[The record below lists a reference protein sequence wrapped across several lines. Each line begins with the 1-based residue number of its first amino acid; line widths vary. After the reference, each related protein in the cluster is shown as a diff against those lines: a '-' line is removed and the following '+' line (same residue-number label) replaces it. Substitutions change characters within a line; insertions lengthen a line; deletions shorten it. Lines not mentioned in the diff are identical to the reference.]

1 MRRDMSKLHR
11 VIGLGGLTL
20 YGIGVT
26 LGAGIY
32 ALVGEMSAVAGGW
45 APLAFLL
52 AGALAALTG
61 ISYAE
66 LGSRYPESA
75 GEAAYMEH
83 GFGRRWVTALAGYGV
98 ALSGSFS
105 AAVVL
110 HGFAGYV
117 GELVDVPGWLAM
129 TGALAILVAVAAW
142 GVRES
147 IWMAGVITLVE
158 AAGLLLIIA
167 VAAPDAISNPIA
179 SQPFAGVPWGGVF
192 AASVMAF
199 FAFIGFEDI
208 VNMAEETKA
217 PERNLPLAI
226 LITLAV
232 SSVLYLVVSWVAV
245 RTMDPAVLASEGGP
259 LAAVF
264 ETATGLPGAPV
275 AVIAVLAM
283 VNGALVQVMMASRV
297 LYGLSRRGLSLKAF
311 SAIHPERR
319 TPVIATAAAGLVIW
333 LLAMSGALGS
343 LATAASTVTLLVF
356 ALVNA
361 ALLAVRAKQKEAA
374 PHFTA
379 PLFVP
384 VLGLVGNLA
393 VVAGVLVDALG

>member
-1 MRRDMSKLHR
+1 MSQLNR
-11 VIGLGGLTL
+11 VIGLRGLTL

-32 ALVGEMSAVAGGW
+32 ALVGEMSAVAGLY

-52 AGALAALTG
+52 AGVLAGLTG
-61 ISYAE
+61 VSYAE

-75 GEAAYMEH
+75 GEAAYVAN
-83 GFGRRWVTALAGYGV
+83 GFNRRWITAVAGYGV
-98 ALSGSFS
+98 ALSGSIS

-117 GELVDVPGWLAM
+117 GELVDVPAWLAI
-129 TGALAILVAVAAW
+129 TGALAILVAIAAW

-147 IWMAGVITLVE
+147 IWMAGAITLIEV
-158 AAGLLLIIA
+158 AGLLVILA
-167 VAAPDAISNPIA
+167 VATPQAISNPV
-179 SQPFAGVPWGGVF
+179 PVTLPAGIPWTGVF

-208 VNMAEETKA
+208 VNMAEETRS
-217 PERNLPLAI
+217 PQRTLPLAI
-226 LITLAV
+226 IITLSVSAV
-232 SSVLYLVVSWVAV
+232 IYVAVSWVAV
-245 RTMDPAVLASEGGP
+245 RTMEPELLAQEGGP

-264 ETATGLPGAPV
+264 ERATGLSGAPI
-275 AVIAVLAM
+275 AMIAVLAM
-283 VNGALVQVMMASRV
+283 INGALVQVIMASRV
-297 LYGLSRRGLSLKAF
+297 LYGLARRELSWSGFARV
-311 SAIHPERR
+311 HPRR
-319 TPVIATAAAGLVIW
+319 KTPVFATAAAGLLIW

-361 ALLAVRAKQKEAA
+361 ALLAVRRQGGPK
-374 PHFTA
+374 PRFTA
-379 PLFVP
+379 PIWVP
-384 VLGLVGNLA
+384 VLGVIANLA
-393 VVAGVLVDALG
+393 VVVGVVFQVSL